1 MKFRT
6 ATLITL
12 LTIPAT
18 NFASDESTFHINIK
32 PLATPDTAL
41 IETLEV
47 ELQLN
52 PFEVPAGEPLLELAY
67 VRFNAPSSAG
77 RVEMLSASDGQGPL
91 QLSAGDAGEEADLRR
106 QWSAD
111 RNTSGKVSV
120 RYRVAVDAP
129 LAAKG
134 AAPPI
139 ELRNDDQAVSASGA
153 SFVLRPPKGEYRLA
167 VRWDLSALPDGST
180 AVSSLGYGPQKP
192 LPVAALDSVYFMAGQ
207 LGHYPENP
215 DENSFFSAWQGQ
227 PPFDAVALMRTAAQ
241 LREDFI
247 AFFNSQRS
255 GYGIMMRPNLVNPG
269 GGIGLHQSFVVTF
282 DQATDVADLAFTL
295 SHEMFHTYQP
305 RLDEG
310 GESNS
315 SLTQSWFNEG
325 MAVFYQREFLLRA
338 GLIDSAAYLEDLN
351 THAARYYTSALGN
364 TPNSEIAAGFWRDT
378 RIRTLPYDRGFLYFA
393 TVDEAVRKASNN
405 QRSLDDLAKSLRAQQ
420 DAGKALTSK
429 DWEAALL
436 AELGEPAVQAFQ
448 QMLAGATPLPTS
460 EAFGPCFRRVTKPL
474 KRFELGFDP
483 VVLVEPKRI
492 VRDLQPGSAAELAGL
507 RNGDEILKPVPQ
519 DAIQGNQQAYLKLQ
533 IRRGAEEFEITY
545 QPRGETVQAWQW
557 ERVPGID
564 ETVCRASRGAG
575 SKSPN

>member
-1 MKFRT
+1 MKFST
-6 ATLITL
+6 AAL
-12 LTIPAT
+12 LVLLMIPALGVS
-18 NFASDESTFHINIK
+18 SDEPTFRINIK
-32 PLATPDTAL
+32 PISTAETAV

-47 ELQLN
+47 ELQLE
-52 PFEVPAGEPLLELAY
+52 PFEITTGEPLLELAY
-67 VRFNAPSSAG
+67 VRFNAPSAAG
-77 RVEMLSASDGQGPL
+77 RVEILSASDEQGPL
-91 QLSAGDAGEEADLRR
+91 QLSASDAGEEADLRR

-111 RNTSGKVSV
+111 RDTSGKLSV

-139 ELRNDDQAVSASGA
+139 ELRNDDHAVSASGA
-153 SFVLRPPKGEYRLA
+153 GFVLRPVQGEYHIA
-167 VRWDLSALPDGST
+167 VSWDLSALPDGTT

-192 LPVAALDSVYFMAGQ
+192 LPVATLDSVYFMAGQ

-215 DENSFFSAWQGQ
+215 DESSFFSAWQGQ
-227 PPFDAVALMRTAAQ
+227 PPFDAAALMSTAAR

-269 GGIGLHQSFVVTF
+269 GGIGLHNSFVVTF
-282 DQATDVADLAFTL
+282 DQATDVADLEFTL

-338 GLIDSAAYLEDLN
+338 GRIDSAAYLEDLN
-351 THAARYYTSALGN
+351 SNAARYYTSALGN

-378 RIRTLPYDRGFLYFA
+378 RIRTLPYDRGSLYFA
-393 TVDEAVRKASNN
+393 TVDEAVRQASNN
-405 QRSLDDLAKSLRAQQ
+405 RRSLDDLAKALRAKQ
-420 DAGKALTSK
+420 DAGNALTSA
-429 DWEAALL
+429 DWEAVLL
-436 AELGEPAVQAFQ
+436 AELGEPAVQAFH
-448 QMLAGATPLPTS
+448 QMLAGATPLPSS
-460 EAFGPCFRRVTKPL
+460 EAFGPCFRRVTKLL

-483 VVLVEPKRI
+483 VVLVEPKRF

-519 DAIQGNQQAYLKLQ
+519 DGIQGNQQAYLKLQ
-533 IRRGAEEFEITY
+533 IRRGAEEFEIAY
-545 QPRGETVQAWQW
+545 QPRGETVDAWQW

-564 ETVCRASRGAG
+564 EQVCRASRVAG
-575 SKSPN
+575 VTNP